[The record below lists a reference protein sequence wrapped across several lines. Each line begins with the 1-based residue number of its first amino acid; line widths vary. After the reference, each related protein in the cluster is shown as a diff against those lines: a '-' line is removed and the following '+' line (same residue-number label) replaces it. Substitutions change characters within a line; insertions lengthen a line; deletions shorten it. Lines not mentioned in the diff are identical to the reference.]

1 MPICLSNYFYHND
14 IRGSNVG
21 LMYYTPSVTGVHRM
35 VLNRGLDE
43 GVRVKNR
50 MDGVNSICLNTK
62 NEYYKAEY
70 IRLNVGRLV

>member
-1 MPICLSNYFYHND
+1 MWEHTESHHNG
-14 IRGSNVG
+14 IRGSNEG
-21 LMYYTPSVTGVHRM
+21 LLDYTPSVTGVHRM

-70 IRLNVGRLV
+70 IRLTVGRLV